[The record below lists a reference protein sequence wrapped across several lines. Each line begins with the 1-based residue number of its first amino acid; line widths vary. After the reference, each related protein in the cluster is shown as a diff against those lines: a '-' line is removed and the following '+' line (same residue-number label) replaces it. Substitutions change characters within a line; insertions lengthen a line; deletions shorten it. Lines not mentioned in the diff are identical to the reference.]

1 MQTMASTLMPM
12 GTQLALQET
21 DVHLKTREVRLGLV
35 MYGGVSL
42 AIYINGVAHEFFRA
56 VQGQGVYRLLK
67 ALTDADIVV
76 DVISGTSAGGV
87 NGILLA
93 YALCN
98 NKDFGGTAALW
109 RQHGGIKNLLRSP
122 YADTTSSSFLDSEG
136 YYQPK
141 LQEAFTTMSDYR
153 PAAHALPSPFNEL
166 DLFITG
172 TDVDGRLY
180 TQFDDAGHPIDVKD
194 HRTVFLLKHRLG
206 RKEPFKAVG
215 GDAATTCEALAK
227 LARITSCFPAAFAPV
242 HVAHVQPGQDSADA
256 LLQQWGQLGKEAVFL
271 DGGVL
276 DNKPFTYTTKAI
288 FSRVTDRDVDRKLFF
303 VEPDPEAFAPP
314 RQATNPN
321 AVQAILAALIGIPS
335 YESIADD
342 LKLLTERNSKL
353 EQYNRLISNL
363 ERRPADTLAAE
374 NSGTRALYRRSRL
387 VAFSERVVAGLFKS
401 HGQPIQITTAA
412 QRQKARYLIQTF
424 DRLLTDDA
432 PSIDDTPSITD
443 RLFQDFD
450 IYFCMRRT
458 FRLIY
463 LIHQLLYE
471 QAQNAQTPVTMQMAE
486 TYHRLQAVLNRQVKL
501 YEILQAAIEHLL
513 DEAPFPW
520 DTVPED
526 ELWHMVQQALHL
538 LLHAEHFDREEPLTG
553 ARVPLLPAEFTGTGP
568 WLPQPTLTAINDKL
582 KERIQV
588 IQDAL
593 HARTLD
599 PALVPQRPSLLH
611 MVTRLEQQIVNH
623 FLPNPENPVA
633 RAFRDFEALDS
644 VIFPL
649 EMVGGLHE
657 KDIIETIRISPKDA
671 QRGFSDNTLT
681 NKVSGDA
688 VYHFGGF
695 FKRSWRSNDI
705 LWGRLDGLCQLVETL
720 LNRERMEQMVEN
732 EHGRHKL
739 RQRFFR
745 STSSAGQQPEAHEAL
760 DPALLFPHAGRP
772 THEKCQ
778 RWLTDLLSDDPDAR
792 RNALDP
798 ERFDAMLTLIIEA
811 AQLEALVEEVP
822 TVITDALDEQ
832 HEWNR
837 YQVPAKRPQQKTA
850 SDGTAADDADP
861 PWVFIPS
868 KQYHDPFVSNL
879 TSTERTQTAMACLMA
894 SDGTAPLPRETPLG
908 RFFRNRYKVGTEM
921 LLRDIPTP
929 VLLEILAT
937 ALLVV
942 HNVVLGLFS
951 TEAQRRLKR
960 SLLYR
965 FGLSWPLR
973 AFYGLTI
980 LTRRS
985 PRTGVAVLIGVM
997 MLSAF
1002 ALSAGIIGW
1011 HHIWFPNGA
1020 FSLAWFSAFILIP
1033 LLILSVVAFILIKT
1047 SGRFRS

>member
-1 MQTMASTLMPM
+1 MQTMDARQMPM
-12 GTQLALQET
+12 GTQFALQGS
-21 DVHLKTREVRLGLV
+21 DVHVKTREVRLGLV

-67 ALTDADIVV
+67 ALIDADIIV

-98 NKDFGGTAALW
+98 NKDFASTAALW

-122 YADTTSSSFLDSEG
+122 YADTTSSSFLNSEG
-136 YYQPK
+136 YYQPR
-141 LQEAFTTMSDYR
+141 LQEAFTAMDDYH
-153 PAAHALPSPFNEL
+153 PVEHDMPSPFNEL

-194 HRTVFLLKHRLG
+194 HRTVFLLKHRQG
-206 RKEPFKAVG
+206 RKEPFNPTA
-215 GDAATTCEALAK
+215 GDAATTFEALAK

-242 HVAHVQPGQDSADA
+242 HVAHVQPGHDSADA

-288 FSRVTDRDVDRKLFF
+288 FSRVAERDVDRKLFF
-303 VEPDPEAFAPP
+303 VEPDPEAFILPK
-314 RQATNPN
+314 QATNPN
-321 AVQAILAALIGIPS
+321 AVQAVLAALIGIPS

-342 LKLLTERNSKL
+342 LKLLAERNSKL
-353 EQYNRLISNL
+353 EQYNRLVRDL
-363 ERRPADTLAAE
+363 EQRPVDALAAASPE
-374 NSGTRALYRRSRL
+374 THELYRRSRL
-387 VAFSERVVAGLFKS
+387 VALSERVVAGLFKS
-401 HGQPIQITTAA
+401 HGQPFQIKTAA
-412 QRQKARYLIQTF
+412 QRQKAMNLIQTF
-424 DRLLTDDA
+424 DRIITDDD
-432 PSIDDTPSITD
+432 PSATD

-450 IYFCMRRT
+450 VYFCLRRT

-463 LIHQLLYE
+463 LIHELLYAR
-471 QAQNAQTPVTMQMAE
+471 AQDIQTPDTLQVAE
-486 TYHRLQAVLNRQVKL
+486 TYRHLQAILNRQVKL
-501 YEILQAAIEHLL
+501 YEVLQSAVEHLL

-520 DTVPED
+520 ETVPEG
-526 ELWHMVQQALHL
+526 ELWSTIQKALHL
-538 LLHAEHFDREEPLTG
+538 LLQAEHFDREEPLSG
-553 ARVPLLPAEFTGTGP
+553 ARVPLLPAAFTLAEP
-568 WLPQPTLTAINDKL
+568 WLPQPTLTAINNKL
-582 KERIQV
+582 KERIQL

-593 HARTLD
+593 YTRTLD
-599 PALVPQRPSLLH
+599 QALNPQGHSLLR
-611 MVTRLEQQIVNH
+611 VVARLEQQIIDH
-623 FLPNPENPVA
+623 FIPSPADPVA
-633 RAFRDFEALDS
+633 RAFLGFEALDRLL
-644 VIFPL
+644 FPL
-649 EMVGGLHE
+649 EMVGSLHE

-688 VYHFGGF
+688 VYHFGAF

-705 LWGRLDGLCQLVETL
+705 LWGRLDGLCQLAETL
-720 LNRERMEQMVEN
+720 LTRERMAQMVGSEN
-732 EHGRHKL
+732 GRQKL
-739 RQRFFR
+739 RQQFFR
-745 STSSAGQQPEAHEAL
+745 ASPAGQPPEWHEAL
-760 DPALLFPHAGRP
+760 DPALLFPRAGMP
-772 THEKCQ
+772 THEKCR
-778 RWLTDLLSDDPDAR
+778 RWLTDLLSDDPDTR

-798 ERFDAMLTLIIEA
+798 ERFDTMVTLLIEA
-811 AQLEALVEEVP
+811 AQLEVLGEEVP
-822 TVITDALDEQ
+822 HVITDALDEQ

-837 YQVPAKRPQQKTA
+837 YQAPAKRQQQRTA
-850 SDGTAADDADP
+850 SDDTSFDQAAP

-868 KQYHDPFVSNL
+868 KLHPDPLVSIL
-879 TSTERTQTAMACLMA
+879 ASTERTQTAMALLMA
-894 SDGTAPLPRETPLG
+894 SDGTAPRPRETLLG
-908 RFFRNRYKVGTEM
+908 RFFRDRYKVGSEM

-942 HNVVLGLFS
+942 HNVVLGFFS
-951 TEAQRRLKR
+951 TEAQRRMKQ

-965 FGLSWPLR
+965 LGLSWPLR

-980 LTRRS
+980 LTHRS
-985 PRTGVAVLIGVM
+985 PRAGLAVLIGAII
-997 MLSAF
+997 LSAF

-1011 HHIWFPNGA
+1011 NRIWFPPGM
-1020 FSLAWFSAFILIP
+1020 FSLPWFTAFILIP
-1033 LLILSVVAFILIKT
+1033 LLILIIAAFILIKI
-1047 SGRFRS
+1047 SGKLRSQ